1 MGFIKRNRIYHLV
14 STQTDTRKDTQYLEE
29 LDHINFQPVF
39 ILGVHRSGTSIL
51 YKMLTETGCFNPVTA
66 YHLINYHELLTNYHG
81 KKEQQAKQQLT
92 ESLRKDGLMDR
103 GIDRL
108 KITADFAEEYGF
120 LLGTQTRQ
128 MRITKKNVVL
138 FTELCKKIQCIAGNE
153 KPILLKNPYDFP
165 NFLYLKEVFPN
176 ARFVFI
182 HRHPLKTISSTLNA
196 VRTLLQEKNPYTT
209 RLSRVY
215 DQCYRNPLVL
225 QPLRFLFRFLGECCV
240 VVLIRI
246 TKKSTDYY
254 LKNIDKLPKE
264 DYISITYEDFCVHP
278 QETVQKIMETL
289 SLTMVQNIDAAALM
303 KPRNVEL
310 DSAVR
315 KLQMSIKK
323 SMKGYFDLFHYTTDV

>member
-1 MGFIKRNRIYHLV
+1 
-14 STQTDTRKDTQYLEE
+14 
-29 LDHINFQPVF
+29 
-39 ILGVHRSGTSIL
+39 
-51 YKMLTETGCFNPVTA
+51 
-66 YHLINYHELLTNYHG
+66 
-81 KKEQQAKQQLT
+81 
-92 ESLRKDGLMDR
+92 
-103 GIDRL
+103 
-108 KITADFAEEYGF
+108 
-120 LLGTQTRQ
+120 
-128 MRITKKNVVL
+128 
-138 FTELCKKIQCIAGNE
+138 
-153 KPILLKNPYDFP
+153 
-165 NFLYLKEVFPN
+165 
-176 ARFVFI
+176 
-182 HRHPLKTISSTLNA
+182 
-196 VRTLLQEKNPYTT
+196 
-209 RLSRVY
+209 
-215 DQCYRNPLVL
+215 LVL

-278 QETVQKIMETL
+278 LETVQKIMETL